1 MANWFTKSLETSESS
16 SQPTMP
22 EVAESPPD
30 VQEVVSVEVE
40 HTNPSTELIEQEA
53 SIETKSLALLSQAHH
68 AIAEA
73 RSLDELK
80 GIRDKAEAARK
91 YAQAAGLGLEIQNYA
106 AEVKLR
112 AERRAGSLL
121 AKLKLHGGD
130 RREETSNDRL
140 TLEDVGVT
148 KDQSSRWQL
157 TAAVPEKEFDRYVSR
172 TREESGEVTT
182 AGLIRI
188 ANELRAKQKKR
199 QKGAEAEAID
209 NCTVVPSLDELLA
222 AGNKFACVYVDPP
235 WTGGEDNLH
244 FVNALNELHVELL
257 VEDNA
262 HLHMWASDDSLF
274 AAKQAIENWGFEFK
288 GCLLCL
294 NSNGRPGNYWVEAH
308 EYLLLGVRGGLP
320 LMERK
325 LNSWMRS
332 DRDQAGIP
340 SSRVRKLIERV
351 SPGPYLDLFGRQRA
365 SGWTIYSTLL
375 ESASET
381 TNEGEP
387 TKNETEGEGG
397 VEATSA

>member
-1 MANWFTKSLETSESS
+1 MANWFTKSLENSDNT
-16 SQPTMP
+16 SQPPPP
-22 EVAESPPD
+22 EAVECLPP
-30 VQEVVSVEVE
+30 EHEAASVEVE
-40 HTNPSTELIEQEA
+40 QVSPSTVLIEQET

-130 RREETSNDRL
+130 RRDETSNDRL

-157 TAAVPEKEFDRYVSR
+157 TAAVPEKEFDRYVTR

-188 ANELRAKQKKR
+188 ANELRAKHKKR
-199 QKGAEAEAID
+199 QKGTESNVVN
-209 NCTVVPSLDELLA
+209 NCTVVPSLDKLLA
-222 AGNKFACVYVDPP
+222 AGSKFACVYVDPP
-235 WTGGEDNLH
+235 WPGGEDNSH
-244 FVNALNELHVELL
+244 FVNVLNELSVELL
-257 VEDNA
+257 VEDHA
-262 HLHMWASDDSLF
+262 HLHVWANDDSLF

-294 NSNGRPGNYWVEAH
+294 NSNGRPGDYWVEAH
-308 EYLLLGVRGGLP
+308 EYLLLGVRGDLP

-332 DRDQAGIP
+332 DRDQSGRP
-340 SSRVRKLIERV
+340 SSRVRTIIERV
-351 SPGPYLDLFGRQRA
+351 SPGPYLDMFGRQPA
-365 SGWTIYSTLL
+365 SGWTIYSTFM
-375 ESASET
+375 ESASEQ
-381 TNEGEP
+381 P
-387 TKNETEGEGG
+387 TVEERSNHEMEGEGD

>member
-1 MANWFTKSLETSESS
+1 MT
-16 SQPTMP
+16 
-22 EVAESPPD
+22 
-30 VQEVVSVEVE
+30 
-40 HTNPSTELIEQEA
+40 
-53 SIETKSLALLSQAHH
+53 
-68 AIAEA
+68 
-73 RSLDELK
+73 
-80 GIRDKAEAARK
+80 
-91 YAQAAGLGLEIQNYA
+91 
-106 AEVKLR
+106 
-112 AERRAGSLL
+112 
-121 AKLKLHGGD
+121 
-130 RREETSNDRL
+130 
-140 TLEDVGVT
+140 
-148 KDQSSRWQL
+148 
-157 TAAVPEKEFDRYVSR
+157 R

-199 QKGAEAEAID
+199 QKGAVAESID

-222 AGNKFACVYVDPP
+222 AGSKFACVYADPP
-235 WTGGEDNLH
+235 WTGGDDNLH

-257 VEDNA
+257 VEDHA

-340 SSRVRKLIERV
+340 SGRVRKLIERV

-381 TNEGEP
+381 TREEEP
-387 TKNETEGEGG
+387 TNNETEGEGS